1 MPGTKEGTERS
12 EKRYYDQEKRKVELC
27 IVYDDDAF
35 VVDHNAR
42 HYKFVL
48 ACFHFSQNCSLSV
61 GRGSG
66 LIHIR

>member
-1 MPGTKEGTERS
+1 MSAIYYHKEN
-12 EKRYYDQEKRKVELC
+12 KKIELY

-35 VVDHNAR
+35 VVDHNVR

-48 ACFHFSQNCSLSV
+48 ACLPFTQKCSLSV

-66 LIHIR
+66 LFHIR